1 MRLADIKGDKA
12 FEVLADLLMPVTS
25 LCADEE
31 FVEAINRTYIEGMQ
45 VALKKHPDDIKK
57 MMAVLD
63 LEDPETYEITLAK
76 IPKKFME
83 LVNDPDVRDLFMSQG
98 QETEDSSG
106 SATENTQE
114 AEE

>member
-12 FEVLADLLMPVTS
+12 FEVLADLLTPVTN
-25 LCADEE
+25 LCSDDE
-31 FVEAINRTYIEGMQ
+31 FIEAINHTYIEGMQ
-45 VALKKHPDDIKK
+45 VALKKHQDDVKK

-83 LVNDPDVRDLFMSQG
+83 LVNDPDIRDLFMSQG

-106 SATENTQE
+106 SATESTQDKKE
-114 AEE
+114 